1 MLIDGLDGLVL
12 TLYTSIDLDELAHSR
27 VRKY

>member
-27 VRKY
+27 V